1 MIKHV
6 RVVAICL
13 LILTMA
19 TVISACENTDD
30 TASTVVSSKPTVNP
44 EDTVITT
51 SSLFI
56 QFTLDDMIE
65 RTDAAVIGTVVEIL
79 PAKQDERE
87 GTMIIYTDVVIE
99 AERYLYGEPQTE
111 LIVVRVDGGR
121 IGDRV
126 MVVVDE
132 AEFILGEEC
141 VVFLIHPAY
150 EHTVPE
156 GFSDESY
163 YVLWAKMMGKYEIQ
177 GDTLIDALG
186 TEITLSEVE
195 QKIASIRVSE

>member
-1 MIKHV
+1 MTKHI

-44 EDTVITT
+44 EDTVITS
-51 SSLFI
+51 SSLMI
-56 QFTLDDMIE
+56 PFTLDDMIE
-65 RTDAAVIGTVVEIL
+65 ITDAAVIGMVVEIL
-79 PAKQDERE
+79 PAEQAERE

-99 AERYLYGEPQTE
+99 PERYLYGEPQTE
-111 LIVVRVDGGR
+111 LIVVRVDEGR
-121 IGDRV
+121 IGDIV
-126 MVVVDE
+126 MTVEGE

-141 VVFLIHPAY
+141 AVFLIHPAY

-163 YVLWAKMMGKYEIQ
+163 YVPWAGLMSKYEIQ

-195 QKIASIRVSE
+195 QRVALIRVSE